1 MLFAVIQLTTR
12 RLSGALIFSAPLDL
26 VLSLIRCYP
35 ESATKLDDRAMI
47 PLHLAFR
54 AKEHNTE
61 VIETLLQAFPK
72 GVYAKDGMGRVPLDL
87 SGGVVNS
94 EIMMLVT
101 QVTEGKYNGTCL
113 AFKTTADQ
121 TSVVEQRVQ
130 DNGPRIHFPA
140 IEERSTPT
148 STTAE
153 VTNTT
158 STTNTLTGSL
168 DGIET
173 LKQEHEAEIKLLR
186 ERSNVK
192 MDTFKNTI
200 SHELQIRTDLNE
212 NLTERL
218 KELSNQ
224 LEEMKKTKEF
234 YMTMT
239 NGLRKENAEMK
250 KMVADIFGLQRS
262 IMQQVIKQRKDVKMS
277 HKASDKL
284 IRMLLDRET
293 ENMTTAIDSGDKL
306 LALLQTS
313 GKIMG
318 PFVEEDLGNVDTRT
332 SDLSSLQIRQENQGR
347 NGKSIAFL
355 SNSKTNLEALVE
367 EEKESNAMMAWDQ
380 RCHFVRSIN
389 VQKVVER
396 DDISVI
402 TSDV

>member
-1 MLFAVIQLTTR
+1 
-12 RLSGALIFSAPLDL
+12 
-26 VLSLIRCYP
+26 
-35 ESATKLDDRAMI
+35 MI

-54 AKEHNTE
+54 AKEHNIE
-61 VIETLLQAFPK
+61 VIKALLQAFPK
-72 GVYAKDGMGRVPLDL
+72 GIYAKDGMGRVPLDL
-87 SGGVVNS
+87 SSGVVNP
-94 EIMMLVT
+94 EILSLVKR
-101 QVTEGKYNGTCL
+101 VTEGKYNGTCL
-113 AFKTTADQ
+113 ASKTTADQ
-121 TSVVEQRVQ
+121 TLAEEQRVQ
-130 DNGPRIHFPA
+130 DNDPRSYFPA

-148 STTAE
+148 STTGE

-158 STTNTLTGSL
+158 STNKNITGSL
-168 DGIET
+168 VDIDFVLSALTKKVSLLEGKQKNDLNDHNQVLET

-186 ERSNVK
+186 ERHDDK
-192 MDTFKNTI
+192 MDTFRKAI
-200 SHELQIRTDLNE
+200 SHELEIKTELNK
-212 NLTERL
+212 NLTERV

-262 IMQQVIKQRKDVKMS
+262 IMQQVIKQRKDVEMS